1 MPVVNTKTL
10 RYEPVVEQNQVALR
24 STWEA
29 HYTDVRAFSHD
40 KEVAGSVLKSGRHH
54 DWAVDGDMI
63 AWIEESKPNQHWVQ
77 TVLIQLLMPLM
88 WVMGLQV
95 KVDPG
100 LVDMSLCHGGYGD
113 MKSSLNSHDL
123 NGNPVQP
130 SPVVRRIFVP
140 EVLIHKMIY
149 FDDVKNG
156 TVDTV
161 SVTPE
166 GSTQT
171 IDPYYQLKSRQCVE
185 GFEGVQREAAAKVRQ
200 QKVAQFVCKC
210 VDLFARLLPC
220 LMVGAAWFILVR
232 K

>member
-1 MPVVNTKTL
+1 MPVANTKSA
-10 RYEPVVEQNQVALR
+10 RYEPVVEEERVELR

-29 HYTDVRAFSHD
+29 HYTDVRAFSND
-40 KEVAGSVLKSGRHH
+40 AEVAASVLKSGRHH

-63 AWIEESKPNQHWVQ
+63 AWVEESKPEQHWVQ
-77 TVLIQLLMPLM
+77 AVVIRLLMPLM
-88 WVMGLQV
+88 WVMGLQI

-100 LVDMSLCHGGYGD
+100 LVDMCLRHGGYGD

-149 FDDVKNG
+149 FDDVKNN

-161 SVTPE
+161 SVTPV
-166 GSTQT
+166 GTTQS
-171 IDPYYQLKSRQCVE
+171 IDPYYRLNECEE
-185 GFEGVQREAAAKVRQ
+185 GFEGVERDAAAKVKQ
-200 QKVAQFVCKC
+200 QKVARVMCQC
-210 VDLFARLLPC
+210 VDIFVRLIPC
-220 LMVGAAWFILVR
+220 FMVGAAWFVLFY